1 MKTTNLTLLKQLKLS
16 PHEIARRKEYLDI
29 DDPCREALASMR
41 GVVRA
46 NIDTIV
52 ERFYDRILSFD
63 EMDRVIGDAETL
75 HRLRNY
81 QRQYILSM
89 FDGEYSEDYVHS
101 RLRVGVVHKRI
112 GVDPKYY
119 VAAIFILK
127 DLLCKLVDDT
137 SEEKCEVCRKSKSA
151 IDKLIMFDLLLAF
164 DTYIFSLMTE
174 AQRSNDELETYT
186 NSLEEVIAERTS
198 LLVEQAR
205 NDGLTGLLNQRA
217 FYSELK
223 KELLRGQ
230 RRNHAVILVYFDL
243 DGFKALNDEQGH
255 TRGDEVLVA
264 VGDAMR
270 EILRE
275 TEVMA
280 RYGGDEFCVVLSDI
294 TLENAESVCRRLCGS
309 IEEKTKGTGVTCSMG
324 LAISTPEKSS
334 DVNSLVKAAD
344 KKMYE
349 AKKEPGFSIKMPE
362 AEDNGRV

>member
-1 MKTTNLTLLKQLKLS
+1 MKTTNLTLLKQLKFS
-16 PHEIARRKEYLDI
+16 PHEIERRKEYLDI
-29 DDPCREALASMR
+29 DEPSREALVSMR

-46 NIDTIV
+46 NIDNIV

-119 VAAIFILK
+119 VAAIFVLK
-127 DLLCKLVDDT
+127 DVLCKLVDDI
-137 SEEKCEVCRKSKSA
+137 SEEKCEVCRKNKSA

-186 NSLEEVIAERTS
+186 DSLEEVIAERTR

-230 RRNHAVILVYFDL
+230 RRNHAVVLVYFDL

-270 EILRE
+270 ETLRE

-280 RYGGDEFCVVLSDI
+280 RYGGDEFCIVLSDI
-294 TLENAESVCRRLCGS
+294 TLENTEGVCRRLCES
-309 IEEKTKGTGVTCSMG
+309 IEQKTKGTGVTCSMG
-324 LAISTPEKSS
+324 VAASTPEEST

-362 AEDNGRV
+362 A